1 MPVPMASG
9 SSITQSLLI
18 SQTMVQLAVA
28 GAGATAATLG
38 AVCYIRWVR
47 LERPSIGAF
56 NLRDVASLT
65 ILLVGLPLVYLKL
78 PEWTFTYV
86 LLLTFGSALSIGLRP
101 LLPRTPM
108 WIGIGVLLAA
118 NIWAART
125 MLGTQHG
132 WQLYWV
138 LCDLIVTMAAVS
150 VANLFVQGGMR
161 MLHSAIFVMVLA
173 VYDFLFAEV
182 WPVTQSLTDR
192 FVGYPLNPGVGYRFG
207 VFGVEIGLGDLL
219 AFGIF
224 AAATYK
230 AYGPRALRIALLFI
244 LVFGVV
250 AGSVTPLVIKEVIRG
265 SLNVVVPVQ
274 ALFGPPAFALYFWFR
289 HRYGPEHTMAEFHA
303 ALDAQA
309 AAARAPAPSTAPGR
323 PAGQPDAE
331 PDPATLLARQ
341 HTI

>member
-1 MPVPMASG
+1 MPVPIASTT
-9 SSITQSLLI
+9 SITQSLLV

-28 GAGATAATLG
+28 GVGATAATLG
-38 AVCYIRWVR
+38 AVWYIRHVR

-65 ILLVGLPLVYLKL
+65 ILLVGLPLLYLKL

-108 WIGIGVLLAA
+108 WITIAVLLAA
-118 NIWAART
+118 NIWVART

-138 LCDLIVTMAAVS
+138 LCDLIVTMAAIS

-161 MLHSAIFVMVLA
+161 MLHSAVFVMVLA

-192 FVGYPLNPGVGYRFG
+192 FVGYPLNPGVGFRFG

-230 AYGPRALRIALLFI
+230 AYGPKALRIAVLFI

-289 HRYGPEHTMAEFHA
+289 HRYGRERTMAEFHA

-309 AAARAPAPSTAPGR
+309 AVRSPGLAAVPGR
-323 PAGQPDAE
+323 PATLPGAE
-331 PDPATLLARQ
+331 PDPAILLAQQR
-341 HTI
+341 TM

>member
-1 MPVPMASG
+1 MPVPIASA
-9 SSITQSLLI
+9 SSITQQLLI
-18 SQTMVQLAVA
+18 SQTMVQLAVT
-28 GAGATAATLG
+28 GAGATAGTLG
-38 AVCYIRWVR
+38 AVCYIRRVR
-47 LERPSIGAF
+47 LERPGIGAF

-65 ILLVGLPLVYLKL
+65 VLLVGLPLLYLKL

-86 LLLTFGSALSIGLRP
+86 LLLTFASALSIGLRP
-101 LLPRTPM
+101 LLRRTPM
-108 WIGIGVLLAA
+108 WIGIAVLLAA
-118 NIWAART
+118 NIWVART

-138 LCDLIVTMAAVS
+138 LCDLIVTMAAIS
-150 VANLFVQGGMR
+150 IANLFVQGGMR
-161 MLHSAIFVMVLA
+161 MLHSAIFVMLLA

-192 FVGYPLNPGVGYRFG
+192 FVGYPLNPGVGFRFG

-230 AYGPRALRIALLFI
+230 AYGPKALRVALLFI

-289 HRYGPEHTMAEFHA
+289 HRYGPERTMAEFHA

-309 AAARAPAPSTAPGR
+309 AAVRSPGPSAVPGR
-323 PAGQPDAE
+323 PAAPPRAE
-331 PDPATLLARQ
+331 PDPALLVAQQR
-341 HTI
+341 TR